1 MNGNIFTDGT
11 DITLEFL
18 CNQNAT
24 HEDLINIAETT
35 KDNSFVYD
43 LLDQGATIEANFFIP
58 RNIGYVCEDC
68 GNQIYYCSDN
78 DLFYVYN
85 EAANPC
91 MDTNGIT
98 YEQLVSR
105 YIKEENAADSYG
117 SVSEAM
123 SNDQLANVYHKKESI
138 CMYSGYK
145 LDVLDVKR
153 KINTNSI
160 ISMMKELKLHD
171 YSINAGIPVVVHP
184 TDFTPADNKKPSKE
198 IHVVNREVFNEN
210 YNGGYENY
218 LVCNMISFIYLYC
231 FPNANCGLVYDL
243 AKWKSGL
250 YDDYKLEGLGRSTYA
265 PKEAIDKLFAADGY
279 EGFIDLLEDSA
290 GTKAAKALVTTSM
303 KPMVDQ
309 MKKMKQNFE
318 GVYEADDASAKAPEK
333 KMQKDKVDDDH
344 DWSVDG
350 LPKLARRIKM
360 NNKKGAYKLKQVK
373 GDIEDTM
380 DTSEYNPKIR
390 LDADEDEKATK
401 DEIDNRRMPVHTADL
416 LQAAKKTPAFAAPAG
431 GGAKQEIAQIE
442 LDENCLF
449 IYNGETVMMIG
460 EAVDSDRKYNKMLYT
475 ALYKDR
481 LRTNKDVLEI
491 YKRAKTDMP
500 FIRYTYLVPERYK
513 LNTIIDTFFYNQTFF
528 ANNVYNRDRAID
540 LYAELLD
547 RLIND
552 KRYTQFTKQTVF
564 IPVIDWNDNPATKMW
579 MYTEDINP
587 ISMIIRL
594 LRRDPNRVKDIFGNR
609 DVVFMGTNN
618 YFKVNF
624 TKLEINDSI
633 IYKIIYLVKKLIA
646 LKDTVE
652 QDPTDEPM
660 NDSPKAITMDI
671 IDKLDKNQ
679 GIKITNMAF
688 TGIPMDAPH
697 AGITN
702 SRKKAPTDVDKEPDD
717 NVVSVISKDT
727 KAQKKKENAIKATP
741 EPEADKEK
749 SIPKNQK
756 EVDKDIT
763 EKQKAELVDNIVKA
777 AGSSASSDEAIE
789 KMDNVRIAKIIA
801 DLSMEDE
808 SDNKVNK
815 ARAARMSKLHD
826 DLLTKQV
833 QGISVKDMI
842 NNPSEKLEVKEQLK
856 QTELPVQSIND
867 EWKNMTYTN
876 FDKTYNVNAD
886 IVKML
891 DAMSSWTYP
900 VAVRNI
906 DVHDNS
912 TSEDYVDL
920 WTVDCEDANG
930 KRFKLKFDVPKFMNN
945 NRYMMLR
952 GNQKTIETQFFLMPI
967 LKTDDDAA
975 QIVSNYNKIFV
986 RRFNTA
992 VGKSNADADKVVR
1005 ALKKYQGTKI
1015 KISYGDNSRICAK
1028 YDLPIDYID
1037 LSRLYDK
1044 IDIGGKIIFYFNQD
1058 EIREKY
1064 DVNNAKGI
1072 PVAVRKNDKDPKKW
1086 DILYI
1091 GGSDSY
1097 DTSFSSMLL
1106 EYMSSSD
1113 SNFHDIA
1120 NAIPRAAKYTYS
1132 KASILNAEIPVIL
1145 LCGYAEG
1152 LTTTLT
1158 KAGIS
1163 YDLKEKLPSYA
1174 KDDMHDYI
1182 KFEDGFL
1189 IYVNTPEASMLMNGL
1204 KECDTKGYQLGDINS
1219 KMMYTDFLDGYC
1231 SRLTTDG
1238 LDTFYDCM
1246 IDPITKEV
1254 MHHYNLPD
1262 DYVSALI
1269 YANDLLVD
1277 NAYIKHTDTKARRI
1291 RRAELVA
1298 GYVYKALTDSYGS
1311 YTQALKHTRT
1321 GGAMTMKQSAVI
1333 DKILLDPTEKDYS
1346 TNNMLTDVEATN
1358 SISTKGLSGMNSE
1371 RSYDLDKRT
1380 YDESMLNVLGMSTGF
1395 AANVGMTRQAT
1406 MDMNVVGN
1414 RGYVEGIGGDTK
1426 QLTDV
1431 KTLTATEAI
1440 TPMGTT
1446 HDDPFRTA
1454 MTFIQKSK
1462 HGMRCYE
1469 ADPLLVTNGADE
1481 ALPYMASDI
1490 FAFKAKK
1497 NGKVVE
1503 LVPDSYMILEYKD
1516 GTSDYV
1522 NLENTVQ
1529 KNSDGGFHVPLQ
1541 LKTDLKAGSTV
1552 KENQIVAYD
1561 PLSVGNNLGEDDNL
1575 AFKAGTL
1582 AKVAILNTEEGF
1594 EDSAIMSPR
1603 LSKAMSCDVVK
1614 VRSVYLPKETNI
1626 YNVLSKGMH
1635 IEEGDIMMS
1644 YQAPYESED
1653 LEILQRNL
1661 AGSEEELSTLGRKP
1675 VRAECTGTLVDVR
1688 IYRTCEIADLSPSLK
1703 KLVNAYEKPIKA
1715 KKLALEKHGI
1725 ETYQLPAT
1733 YKLPATGK
1741 LKNCEDGV
1749 MIEFC
1754 QQYTDIPAIGDKIV
1768 WYSANKGVNKALFP
1782 EGEEPYTD
1790 LRPHEVIDGLITN
1803 SSVNGRM
1810 VCSIG
1815 EVGALNKLM
1824 IELDRTCK
1832 EMLGIPFDDTKA

>member
-1 MNGNIFTDGT
+1 MNGNIFTDGS

-24 HEDLINIAETT
+24 HQDLINIAETT
-35 KDNSFVYD
+35 KDNSFIYD

-58 RNIGYVCEDC
+58 KNIGYVCEDC

-85 EAANPC
+85 EDANPC

-105 YIKEENAADSYG
+105 FDKEVTSFG
-117 SVSEAM
+117 SVDEAM
-123 SNDQLANVYHKKESI
+123 SNAQLSNVYHKTESL
-138 CMYSGYK
+138 CMYSGYES
-145 LDVLDVKR
+145 DVLDVKR
-153 KINTNSI
+153 RINTRTI
-160 ISMMKELKLHD
+160 LDMKRELKLYDHD
-171 YSINAGIPVVVHP
+171 ITAGIPVIVHP
-184 TDFTPADNKKPSKE
+184 NDFTPADNKKPSKE
-198 IHVVNREVFNEN
+198 IHVVNRQVFTEN
-210 YNGGYENY
+210 YDGGYENY
-218 LVCNMISFIYLYC
+218 LSCNMIAFLYFYC
-231 FPNANCGLVYDL
+231 YPSANQGLVYDI

-265 PKEAIDKLFAADGY
+265 AKEAIDRLYAKDGY
-279 EGFIDLLEDSA
+279 EGFIDLIADSS
-290 GTKAAKALVTTSM
+290 GVDAAKTLAVASM
-303 KPMVDQ
+303 KPVVDQ
-309 MKKMKQNFE
+309 MKKMKQNLS
-318 GVYEADDASAKAPEK
+318 GVYEADAPTTTKPAEK
-333 KMQKDKVDDDH
+333 TMQNDKVDDDH
-344 DWSVDG
+344 DWSIDG
-350 LPKLARRIKM
+350 LPKLSRRIKM

-373 GDIEDTM
+373 DDISDTM

-390 LDADEDEKATK
+390 LDTDEDEDATK
-401 DEIDNRRMPVHTADL
+401 DEIDRRRMPTHTADL
-416 LQAAKKTPAFAAPAG
+416 LQAAKKTPSFAAPAG
-431 GGAKQEIAQIE
+431 GGSAAKQEVAQFE
-442 LDENCLF
+442 LDENCLY
-449 IYNGETVMMIG
+449 ISNGETIMFYG
-460 EAVDSDRKYNKMLYT
+460 EAVNPNRRYNKMLYT

-481 LRTNKDVLEI
+481 LRTNKDVIEI
-491 YKRAKTDMP
+491 YKRVKVDMP
-500 FIRYTYLVPERYK
+500 YIRYTYLTPDRYTY
-513 LNTIIDTFFYNQTFF
+513 NTFIDTFFYNETFF
-528 ANNVYNRDRAID
+528 ANNIYNKDRAVD

-552 KRYTQFTKQTVF
+552 KRYTKFTKQTVF
-564 IPVIDWNDNPATKMW
+564 IPVIDWNNNPATRMW

-587 ISMIIRL
+587 VSMIIRL
-594 LRRDPNRVKDIFGNR
+594 LRRNPAKVKEIFGNR

-624 TKLEINDSI
+624 SKADITDSFISKLT
-633 IYKIIYLVKKLIA
+633 YLTRKLIS

-652 QDPTDEPM
+652 QDPINEPM
-660 NDSPKAITMDI
+660 VDSPKAITMDI
-671 IDKLDKNQ
+671 IDRLDKNQ

-688 TGIPMDAPH
+688 TGVPVDAPF
-697 AGITN
+697 ADLN
-702 SRKKAPTDVDKEPDD
+702 NARKKDPTEITPKAFTGDKNASITDKE
-717 NVVSVISKDT
+717 
-727 KAQKKKENAIKATP
+727 QKKKDDAVKATP
-741 EPEADKEK
+741 EPKADKEK
-749 SIPKNQK
+749 AVPKNQK

-777 AGSSASSDEAIE
+777 AGDSASSDEAIE
-789 KMDNVRIAKIIA
+789 KMDNERIAKIIA

-833 QGISVKDMI
+833 KGVSVKDMI

-856 QTELPVQSIND
+856 TTELPVSSIND

-891 DAMSSWTYP
+891 DAMSTWTYP
-900 VAVRNI
+900 VAIRNI

-920 WTVDCEDANG
+920 WTVDCEDING

-992 VGKSNADADKVVR
+992 AGKSNAEADRIVR
-1005 ALKKYQGTKI
+1005 ALKKYNGTKI
-1015 KISYGDNSRICAK
+1015 KVSYGDNSRICAK

-1044 IDIGGKIIFYFNQD
+1044 IDIGGRIIFYFNQD

-1072 PVAVRKNDKDPKKW
+1072 PVGVRKNSTDTKKW
-1086 DILYI
+1086 DVLYT
-1091 GGSDSY
+1091 GMDSY
-1097 DTSFSSMLL
+1097 NGFATMLL
-1106 EYMSSSD
+1106 DFMDSSD
-1113 SNFHDIA
+1113 SDFYEISKV
-1120 NAIPRAAKYTYS
+1120 IPKAAKYTYS
-1132 KASILNAEIPVIL
+1132 KASILNAEIPVIV
-1145 LCGYAEG
+1145 LCGYAER

-1158 KAGIS
+1158 KASIS
-1163 YDLKEKLPSYA
+1163 YELMEKLTDYA
-1174 KDDMHDYI
+1174 KDTQHDYI
-1182 KFEDGFL
+1182 KFADGYL
-1189 IYVNTPEASMLMNGL
+1189 VYLNTPQASMLMNGL
-1204 KECDTKGYQLGDINS
+1204 KECDTRAYQLGDINS

-1231 SRLTTDG
+1231 SRLTADG
-1238 LDTFYDCM
+1238 LDNFYDCM

-1298 GYVYKALTDSYGS
+1298 GYVYKALTDSYGN

-1321 GGAMTMKQSAVI
+1321 GAGMTMKQSAVI

-1346 TNNMLTDVEATN
+1346 TNNLLTDVEATN

-1406 MDMNVVGN
+1406 LDMNVVGN

-1503 LVPDSYMILEYKD
+1503 LIPDNYMIIEYKD

-1522 NLENTVQ
+1522 NLEKTVQ
-1529 KNSDGGFHVPLQ
+1529 KNSDGGFHVPLK
-1541 LKTDLKAGSTV
+1541 LDTDLKVGSTV
-1552 KENQIVAYD
+1552 KEKQIVAYD
-1561 PLSVGNNLGEDDNL
+1561 KLSIGNSLGEDDNM

-1614 VRSVYLPKETNI
+1614 VRSVYLPKETNV
-1626 YNVLSKGMH
+1626 YNVLSKGTH
-1635 IEEGDIMMS
+1635 IEEGDVMMS
-1644 YQAPYESED
+1644 YQTPYESED

-1703 KLVNAYEKPIKA
+1703 KLVTAYEKPIKA
-1715 KKLALEKHGI
+1715 KKAALEKHGI

-1749 MIEFC
+1749 YIEFC

-1782 EGEEPYTD
+1782 EGLEPYTA
-1790 LRPHEVIDGLITN
+1790 LRPNEVIDGLITN
-1803 SSVNGRM
+1803 TSINGRM

>member
-1 MNGNIFTDGT
+1 MNGNMFTNGSY
-11 DITLEFL
+11 ITLDL
-18 CNQNAT
+18 LHSNNAT
-24 HEDLINIAETT
+24 HQDLINIAETT
-35 KDNSFVYD
+35 KDDSFVYD
-43 LLDQGATIEANFFIP
+43 LLDQGATVEANFFIP
-58 RNIGYVCEDC
+58 KSVGYVCLD
-68 GNQIYYCSDN
+68 GNDQIYYCSDN
-78 DLFYVYN
+78 DLFYIYN
-85 EAANPC
+85 EDSDPC
-91 MDTNGIT
+91 IDMNGIT
-98 YEQLVSR
+98 YEQLMSR
-105 YIKEENAADSYG
+105 YDKDEEVTSFG
-117 SVSEAM
+117 SVEEAM
-123 SNDQLANVYHKKESI
+123 TKAQLDNVYSKNEAI

-145 LDVLDVKR
+145 SDIIDVR
-153 KINTNSI
+153 KVINTRTI
-160 ISMMKELKLHD
+160 FSMKNELKLYDHD
-171 YSINAGIPVVVHP
+171 ITAGIPIVVHP
-184 TDFTPADNKKPSKE
+184 NDFTPADNKKPSKE
-198 IHVVNREVFNEN
+198 IHVVNREVFKET
-210 YNGGYENY
+210 YDGGYENY
-218 LVCNMISFIYLYC
+218 LTCNMIAFLYFYC
-231 FPNANCGLVYDL
+231 YPSANQGLVYDL

-250 YDDYKLEGLGRSTYA
+250 YDDYKLEGLPGSTYS
-265 PKEAIDKLFAADGY
+265 PKVVIDKLYAKDGY
-279 EGFIDLLEDSA
+279 EGFIDLVKDSS
-290 GTKAAKALVTTSM
+290 GIDTAKAIATVSV
-303 KPMVDQ
+303 KPLLINA
-309 MKKMKQNFE
+309 KNTLK
-318 GVYEADDASAKAPEK
+318 GVFEADDPSKKSAKT
-333 KMQKDKVDDDH
+333 MQNDKVDDDH

-360 NNKKGAYKLKQVK
+360 NNKKGAYKMKQVK
-373 GDIEDTM
+373 DDISDTM
-380 DTSEYNPKIR
+380 DSSEYNPAVR
-390 LDADEDEKATK
+390 LDTDEDEDATK
-401 DEIDNRRMPVHTADL
+401 AEIDARRMPNHTADL
-416 LQAAKKTPAFAAPAG
+416 LQASKKKPMLNLPAGPGG
-431 GGAKQEIAQIE
+431 GGAAPKQEIAQFE

-460 EAVDSDRKYNKMLYT
+460 EAVDPNRKYNKMLYT

-481 LRTNKDVLEI
+481 LRTNKDVLNI
-491 YKRAKTDMP
+491 YKSVKTDLP
-500 FIRYTYLVPERYK
+500 WIRYTYISPDRYK
-513 LNTIIDTFFYNQTFF
+513 LNTLIDTFFYNQTFF
-528 ANNVYNRDRAID
+528 ANNVYNRDRAVD

-552 KRYTQFTKQTVF
+552 NRYTKFTKQTVF
-564 IPVIDWNDNPATKMW
+564 IPVVDWVDNPSTKMW
-579 MYTEDINP
+579 MYTEDVNP
-587 ISMIIRL
+587 VSMVIRL
-594 LRRDPNRVKDIFGNR
+594 LRRNPARVKEIFGSR

-624 TKLEINDSI
+624 SAMQVNESSI
-633 IYKIIYLVKKLIA
+633 SKIIYLTRKLIA

-660 NDSPKAITMDI
+660 VDSPKAITMDI

-679 GIKITNMAF
+679 GIKINNMAF
-688 TGIPMDAPH
+688 TGVPTDAPY
-697 AGITN
+697 ADLN
-702 SRKKAPTDVDKEPDD
+702 NAKKNAPTDVTPDAIVKDRVATVTSPKE
-717 NVVSVISKDT
+717 
-727 KAQKKKENAIKATP
+727 QKKKDDAIKTTP
-741 EPEADKEK
+741 EPVADKKKEV
-749 SIPKNQK
+749 PKNQK

-763 EKQKAELVDNIVKA
+763 EKQKTELVDSIVKA
-777 AGSSASSDEAIE
+777 AGKSASSDEALE
-789 KMDNVRIAKIIA
+789 KMDDERIAKIIA
-801 DLSMEDE
+801 DLSMEDA

-833 QGISVKDMI
+833 KGVTVKDMI

-856 QTELPVQSIND
+856 HTELPVNSIND

-891 DAMSSWTYP
+891 DAMSTWTYP
-900 VAVRNI
+900 VAIRNI

-920 WTVDCEDANG
+920 WTVDCEDSNG

-986 RRFNTA
+986 KRFNTSA
-992 VGKSNADADKVVR
+992 GKSNADADRIVR
-1005 ALKKYQGTKI
+1005 ALKKYNGTKI
-1015 KISYGDNSRICAK
+1015 KISYGDNTRICAK

-1072 PVAVRKNDKDPKKW
+1072 PVAVRKNSTDSKKW
-1086 DILYI
+1086 DILYT
-1091 GGSDSY
+1091 GMDSH
-1097 DTSFSSMLL
+1097 DCGFSSMLL
-1106 EYMSSSD
+1106 EYMTSSD
-1113 SNFHDIA
+1113 SNFNEIVKTVPKA
-1120 NAIPRAAKYTYS
+1120 SKYTYS
-1132 KASILNAEIPVIL
+1132 KASILNSDIPVIV

-1163 YDLKEKLPSYA
+1163 YELIEKLPSYG
-1174 KDDMHDYI
+1174 KDERHDYI
-1182 KFEDGFL
+1182 KFADGYL
-1189 IYVNTPEASMLMNGL
+1189 IYVNTPQASMLMNGL
-1204 KECDTKGYQLGDINS
+1204 KECDTRAYQLGGMNS
-1219 KMMYTDFLDGYC
+1219 KMMFTDFLDGYC
-1231 SRLTTDG
+1231 ERIKTDG
-1238 LDTFYDCM
+1238 LDNFYDCM

-1269 YANDLLVD
+1269 YASDLLVD

-1298 GYVYKALTDSYGS
+1298 GYVYKAITDSYGN
-1311 YTQALKHTRT
+1311 YTQNLKHTRT
-1321 GGAMTMKQSAVI
+1321 GAGMTMKQSAVI

-1346 TNNMLTDVEATN
+1346 TNNLLTDVEATN

-1406 MDMNVVGN
+1406 LDMNVVGT
-1414 RGYVEGIGGDTK
+1414 RGYVEGIGGDSS

-1503 LVPDSYMILEYKD
+1503 MVPDSYMIIEYKD

-1522 NLENTVQ
+1522 NLEKTVQ
-1529 KNSDGGFHVPLQ
+1529 KNSDGGFHVPLK
-1541 LKTDLKAGSTV
+1541 LDTDLKVGSTV

-1561 PLSVGNNLGEDDNL
+1561 KLSIGNNLGEDDNM

-1603 LSKAMSCDVVK
+1603 LSKAMSCDVIK

-1635 IEEGDIMMS
+1635 IEEGDVMMS
-1644 YQAPYESED
+1644 YQTPYESED

-1675 VRAECTGTLVDVR
+1675 VRAECTGTLVDIR

-1703 KLVNAYEKPIKA
+1703 KLVTAYEKPIKE
-1715 KKLALEKHGI
+1715 KKAALEKHGI

-1749 MIEFC
+1749 YIEFC
-1754 QQYTDIPAIGDKIV
+1754 QQYTDVPAIGDKIV

-1782 EGEEPYTD
+1782 EGLEPYTA
-1790 LRPHEVIDGLITN
+1790 LRPNEVIDGLITN
-1803 SSVNGRM
+1803 TSINGRM

>member
-11 DITLEFL
+11 DITLDLLHE
-18 CNQNAT
+18 NNAT
-24 HEDLINIAETT
+24 HQDLINIADTT
-35 KDNSFVYD
+35 KDDSFVYD
-43 LLDQGATIEANFFIP
+43 LLDQGATVEANFFIP
-58 RNIGYVCEDC
+58 KNVGYVCED
-68 GNQIYYCSDN
+68 GNNQIYYCSDN
-78 DLFYVYN
+78 DLFYIYN
-85 EAANPC
+85 EDTNPC
-91 MDTNGIT
+91 IDMNGIT
-98 YEQLVSR
+98 YEQLMSR
-105 YIKEENAADSYG
+105 YNEDAEEVASYG
-117 SVSEAM
+117 SVDEAM
-123 SNDQLANVYHKKESI
+123 TNAQLSNVYHKTESL

-145 LDVLDVKR
+145 QDILDVKR
-153 KINTNSI
+153 KINTRTLND
-160 ISMMKELKLHD
+160 MRRELHLYK
-171 YSINAGIPVVVHP
+171 YSFDAGVPVFVHP
-184 TDFTPADNKKPSKE
+184 ADFTPADNKHPSKE
-198 IHVVNREVFNEN
+198 IHVVNRQVFTET
-210 YNGGYENY
+210 YDGGYENY
-218 LVCNMISFIYLYC
+218 LTCNMIAFIYFYC
-231 FPNANCGLVYDL
+231 YPNANQGLVYDL

-250 YDDYKLEGLGRSTYA
+250 YDDYKLEGLPRSTYS
-265 PKEAIDKLFAADGY
+265 PKEVIDKLFAKDGY
-279 EGFIDLLEDSA
+279 EGLIDLVEDSS
-290 GTKAAKALVTTSM
+290 GIDTAKALATNVA
-303 KPMVDQ
+303 KPLLINAKDKIKSV
-309 MKKMKQNFE
+309 F
-318 GVYEADDASAKAPEK
+318 EADDASTKSKPAQKT
-333 KMQKDKVDDDH
+333 MQNDKVDDDH
-344 DWSVDG
+344 DWSIDG
-350 LPKLARRIKM
+350 LPKLSRRIKM
-360 NNKKGAYKLKQVK
+360 NNKKGAYKMKQVND
-373 GDIEDTM
+373 DIKDTM
-380 DTSEYNPKIR
+380 DTSEYNPNIR
-390 LDADEDEKATK
+390 LSTDDDEDVTK
-401 DEIDNRRMPVHTADL
+401 SEIDARRMPTHTADL
-416 LQAAKKTPAFAAPAG
+416 LQAAKKTPTFAAAAG
-431 GGAKQEIAQIE
+431 GGAAPKQEIAQYE
-442 LDENCLF
+442 LDENCLY
-449 IYNGETVMMIG
+449 IYNGETIMMVG
-460 EAVDSDRKYNKMLYT
+460 EAVDPDRRYNKMLYS

-481 LRTNKDVLEI
+481 LRTNKDVLAI
-491 YKRAKTDMP
+491 YKSVKMDMP
-500 FIRYTYLVPERYK
+500 YIRYTYTTPDRYK
-513 LNTIIDTFFYNQTFF
+513 FNTFIDTFFYNQTFF
-528 ANNVYNRDRAID
+528 ANNVYNRDRAVD

-552 KRYTQFTKQTVF
+552 HRYAKFTKQTVF
-564 IPVIDWNDNPATKMW
+564 IPVIDWNDNPSTKMW

-587 ISMIIRL
+587 VSMIIRL
-594 LRRDPNRVKDIFGNR
+594 LRRNSARVKEIFGNR

-624 TKLEINDSI
+624 STIEVNESNIS
-633 IYKIIYLVKKLIA
+633 KIIYLIRKLIS

-652 QDPTDEPM
+652 QDPKDEPM
-660 NDSPKAITMDI
+660 VDSPKAITMDI

-679 GIKITNMAF
+679 GIKINNMAF
-688 TGIPMDAPH
+688 TGVPVEKF
-697 AGITN
+697 AGEN
-702 SRKKAPTDVDKEPDD
+702 DVKKAPTDKTKPYDEPKPVAVDSKER
-717 NVVSVISKDT
+717 
-727 KAQKKKENAIKATP
+727 KKEKDAIKTAP

-749 SIPKNQK
+749 SVPKNQK
-756 EVDKDIT
+756 EIDKDIT
-763 EKQKAELVDNIVKA
+763 EKQKTELVDTIVKA
-777 AGSSASSDEAIE
+777 AGSSSSTDEAIA
-789 KMDNVRIAKIIA
+789 KMDEERIAKIIA
-801 DLSMEDE
+801 DLAMEDE

-826 DLLTKQV
+826 ELLSKQV
-833 QGISVKDMI
+833 KGVSVKDMI

-856 QTELPVQSIND
+856 KTELPVNSIND

-891 DAMSSWTYP
+891 DAMSTWTYP
-900 VAVRNI
+900 VAIRNI

-920 WTVDCEDANG
+920 WTVDCEDSNG

-986 RRFNTA
+986 KRFNTA
-992 VGKSNADADKVVR
+992 AGKSNAEADKIVR
-1005 ALKKYQGTKI
+1005 ALKKYTGTKI
-1015 KISYGDNSRICAK
+1015 KVSYGDNSRICAK

-1044 IDIGGKIIFYFNQD
+1044 INIGDKIIFYFNQD

-1072 PVAVRKNDKDPKKW
+1072 PVAVRKNSTDSKKW
-1086 DILYI
+1086 DILYVGGDNYYSFSTMLMDYMI
-1091 GGSDSY
+1091 GSDN
-1097 DTSFSSMLL
+1097 DFG
-1106 EYMSSSD
+1106 E
-1113 SNFHDIA
+1113 IVK
-1120 NAIPRAAKYTYS
+1120 AIPKATKYTYS
-1132 KASILNAEIPVIL
+1132 KASILNSDIPVIV

-1158 KAGIS
+1158 KAGIVYEIS
-1163 YDLKEKLPSYA
+1163 EKIPEYG
-1174 KDDMHDYI
+1174 KDNSHDYI
-1182 KFEDGFL
+1182 KFADGYL
-1189 IYVNTPEASMLMNGL
+1189 TYVDTPEASMLMNGL
-1204 KECDTKGYQLGDINS
+1204 KECDTRAYQLKDMNS
-1219 KMMYTDFLDGYC
+1219 KMMFTDFLDGYC
-1231 SRLTTDG
+1231 ERIKTDG
-1238 LDTFYDCM
+1238 LDNFYDCM

-1254 MHHYNLPD
+1254 MHHYDLPD

-1269 YANDLLVD
+1269 YASNLLVD

-1298 GYVYKALTDSYGS
+1298 GYVYKALTDSYGN
-1311 YTQALKHTRT
+1311 YTQNLKHTRT
-1321 GGAMTMKQSAVI
+1321 GAGMTMKQSAVI

-1358 SISTKGLSGMNSE
+1358 SVSTKGLSGMNSE

-1414 RGYVEGIGGDTK
+1414 RGYVEGIGGDSK

-1541 LKTDLKAGSTV
+1541 LKTDLKVGSAV

-1603 LSKAMSCDVVK
+1603 LSKAMSCDVIK

-1644 YQAPYESED
+1644 YQTPYESED
-1653 LEILQRNL
+1653 LEVLQRNL
-1661 AGSEEELSTLGRKP
+1661 AGSEEELSALGRKP

-1688 IYRTCEIADLSPSLK
+1688 IYRTCEISELSPSLK
-1703 KLVNAYEKPIKA
+1703 KLVTAYEKPIKA
-1715 KKLALEKHGI
+1715 KKAALEKHGI

-1749 MIEFC
+1749 YIEFC

-1782 EGEEPYTD
+1782 EGEEPYTE
-1790 LRPHEVIDGLITN
+1790 LRPNEVIDGLITN
-1803 SSVNGRM
+1803 TSINGRM